1 MPLSPWSEPPTHVE
15 SAPLP
20 PEGDSA
26 QPRNR
31 RLGRPRGP
39 VRVPLT
45 VRILAQH
52 NERLTSEVA
61 LQGLG
66 PQYLVEQALME
77 YFARLDRQRGRIEK
91 GT

>member
-1 MPLSPWSEPPTHVE
+1 
-15 SAPLP
+15 
-20 PEGDSA
+20 
-26 QPRNR
+26 
-31 RLGRPRGP
+31 
-39 VRVPLT
+39 VPLT